1 MSRIEVADGAVSR
14 IDLGEDQGDEAI
26 AGAALED
33 VLVQTVEEFRRE
45 FRPHAFSAQPAV
57 VDEQPQRRVQGRD
70 QERGRH
76 PLARDVRDHQ
86 SAARPGEAKRTV
98 VVAADLARGTAPAN
112 RLEAARARH
121 LRGQD
126 VALDLG
132 GELHLALE
140 ALLLERLPMELR
152 VGQRDR
158 GLVGEQ
164 RERPM
169 IGRGERA
176 DSGPAL
182 LVRDHEQADAAA
194 APVAFDGDRERVFRG
209 RHHARRYRF
218 DAGFV
223 ETGRRRFD
231 RLAGAA
237 ADRAGEREAAFVVQ
251 QVEGAAPG
259 VQERNRA
266 QQDLL
271 GQFVQVQ
278 RRSDRQP
285 HVVDRLQR
293 DDVVVV
299 LELPV
304 LQLVGQFPQP
314 EADGQH
320 SGEVVLL
327 RRAPLSAAGAVIASR
342 IVDGRVVEDQAVLQ
356 APFAGAEDAP

>member
-1 MSRIEVADGAVSR
+1 
-14 IDLGEDQGDEAI
+14 
-26 AGAALED
+26 
-33 VLVQTVEEFRRE
+33 
-45 FRPHAFSAQPAV
+45 
-57 VDEQPQRRVQGRD
+57 
-70 QERGRH
+70 
-76 PLARDVRDHQ
+76 
-86 SAARPGEAKRTV
+86 
-98 VVAADLARGTAPAN
+98 
-112 RLEAARARH
+112 
-121 LRGQD
+121 
-126 VALDLG
+126 
-132 GELHLALE
+132 
-140 ALLLERLPMELR
+140 MELR

-223 ETGRRRFD
+223 ETGCRRRID

-299 LELPV
+299 LEPPV

-327 RRAPLSAAGAVIASR
+327 RRSPLSAASAVIASR

-356 APFAGAEDAP
+356 APFARAEHAPRRHGTAVAAVDLGASQALRPAPVPDQPGLRRAALPLRGLRRRRQPPEFGSETRSSRRGRLRRLSSTGGRRSHEVPA